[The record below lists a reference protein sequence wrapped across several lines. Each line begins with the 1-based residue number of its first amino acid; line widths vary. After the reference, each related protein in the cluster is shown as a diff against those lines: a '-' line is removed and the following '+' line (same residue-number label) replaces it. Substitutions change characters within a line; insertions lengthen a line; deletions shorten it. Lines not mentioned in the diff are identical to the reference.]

1 MFKLLKKM
9 IHPISFYL
17 SLWCLVGVFGDAD
30 EVKSVSEIEGESVT
44 LNPDVTEI
52 QIDDQIRWSF
62 GHKDILIAQI
72 NRQSNKTTFYD
83 GSVDG
88 RFRDRLKVD
97 HQTGSLTI
105 TNTRTT
111 DSGLYQVK
119 TTRSETPLN
128 IFYLIVCES
137 RCCGFTEGVIRLALS
152 SLVAVAM
159 VVVLVYDI
167 RTKSLPQKKK
177 SVQNAETNTDQ
188 SDEDD
193 LESLPGCIKSQET
206 N

>member
-52 QIDDQIRWSF
+52 QIDDQIR
-62 GHKDILIAQI
+62 
-72 NRQSNKTTFYD
+72 
-83 GSVDG
+83 VDG